1 MGEQVDAPR
10 PVLFAS
16 ARVVATTNAM
26 DSATRHGVKITALL
40 ERHFAG
46 DWGAV
51 LAHEA
56 AQNEAVLAIHLAGNG
71 GGTLLSDYPLDDDLQ
86 GEHLWVVTHLEDG
99 GVTNSCAPTSTDAPV
114 RP

>member
-1 MGEQVDAPR
+1 MGEGAGAQR

-26 DSATRHGVKITALL
+26 DTATRRGVKVTALL

-51 LAHEA
+51 TPHEA
-56 AQNEAVLAIHLAGNG
+56 TQNEAVLAIYLAGNG
-71 GGTLLSDYPLDDDLQ
+71 GGRIASREMTL
-86 GEHLWVVTHLEDG
+86 
-99 GVTNSCAPTSTDAPV
+99 
-114 RP
+114 

>member
-1 MGEQVDAPR
+1 
-10 PVLFAS
+10 
-16 ARVVATTNAM
+16 M

-51 LAHEA
+51 TAHEA
-56 AQNEAVLAIHLAGNG
+56 AQNEAVLAIYLAGNG
-71 GGTLLSDYPLDDDLQ
+71 GGTLLSDYPLDDDPQ

-99 GVTNSCAPTSTDAPV
+99 GVTNV
-114 RP
+114 LRPDEY